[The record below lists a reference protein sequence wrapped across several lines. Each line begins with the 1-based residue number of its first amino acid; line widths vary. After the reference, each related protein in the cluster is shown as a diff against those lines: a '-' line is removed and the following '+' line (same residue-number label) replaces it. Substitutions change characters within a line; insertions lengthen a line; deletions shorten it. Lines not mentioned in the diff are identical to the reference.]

1 VALSEIVLAVGD
13 FLQELSRFSWGVFEF
28 LGILP
33 KTILAEKFNLVEL
46 G

>member
-13 FLQELSRFSWGVFEF
+13 FLQELSGFSWGVFEF
-28 LGILP
+28 LVILLE
-33 KTILAEKFNLVEL
+33 TILAEKFNLVEL

>member
-13 FLQELSRFSWGVFEF
+13 FLQELSGFFWGVFEF
-28 LGILP
+28 LGILLE
-33 KTILAEKFNLVEL
+33 TILAETFNLVEL

>member
-28 LGILP
+28 LVILLE
-33 KTILAEKFNLVEL
+33 TIPAETFNLVEL